1 MVTSTQI
8 IDQDKLTFPAITICL
23 IGIDG
28 YVRGMPNV
36 VHRKLDNLIKMCMFG
51 QNNNRCS
58 MSDFEALSIFSFTL
72 EQYLECLKFN
82 GGRDAAKQERDILTS
97 SRPGLLTGFTITLNV
112 SKNDI
117 LAYYIG
123 ENKVLPEGE
132 DLTRLVKA
140 TGVTNIGRFV
150 GVGLTKTVDIK
161 LADPYSK
168 CSDSISSET
177 SDLVKKIIDRNVTY
191 RQVNCYQLCFE
202 KYTKNIK
209 MNDTRWIEKFDYKGI
224 CSKICPLECNSTSY
238 ETIDSQFIMTPESNP
253 KFNLMMAPSV
263 PACFGVELSNCL
275 QMNFYLVNRKYV
287 EISQIVKTTLSD
299 FVSNT
304 GGVLGLFL
312 ELSFFSVYKF
322 IVFVYTII
330 F

>member
-1 MVTSTQI
+1 MYGNYHYVRENVEGFFAYEVVTSTQI
-8 IDQDKLTFPAITICL
+8 IDQEKLTFPAITICL

-161 LADPYSK
+161 LADPYSE
-168 CSDSISSET
+168 CSDSIHC
-177 SDLVKKIIDRNVTY
+177 K
-191 RQVNCYQLCFE
+191 E
-202 KYTKNIK
+202 KYV
-209 MNDTRWIEKFDYKGI
+209 R
-224 CSKICPLECNSTSY
+224 Y
-238 ETIDSQFIMTPESNP
+238 EQY
-253 KFNLMMAPSV
+253 
-263 PACFGVELSNCL
+263 G
-275 QMNFYLVNRKYV
+275 R
-287 EISQIVKTTLSD
+287 
-299 FVSNT
+299 
-304 GGVLGLFL
+304 
-312 ELSFFSVYKF
+312 
-322 IVFVYTII
+322 
-330 F
+330 